1 MLVILKTFK
10 NYFISA
16 EKHQIEQKKPQ
27 KYFQGFYFL
36 FLSLYF
42 LFLLID
48 KNIIITTDC
57 FFFAIKPHMTGC

>member
-16 EKHQIEQKKPQ
+16 EKCQIEQKKNLLRNVF
-27 KYFQGFYFL
+27 KVSIFFFL
-36 FLSLYF
+36 ISLF
-42 LFLLID
+42 SFLLID

-57 FFFAIKPHMTGC
+57 FFLL